1 MQPLNGRVLVRL
13 AESQY
18 KHVSLNTDK
27 QHQNAISEGVII
39 ALPNDLWFLVR
50 KHLKYTD
57 GDYPEVKEQ
66 KAIPDLKPGDKIR
79 WDKFA
84 EQNNTFDYTGPKS
97 GETFKAALIKYED
110 ITAYEPKS

>member
-1 MQPLNGRVLVRL
+1 MQPLNDRVLVRL

-27 QHQNAISEGVII
+27 QHQNAISEGVVI
-39 ALPNDLWFLVR
+39 AVPDGPAPDSA
-50 KHLKYTD
+50 HLIQIMGKK
-57 GDYPEVKEQ
+57 V
-66 KAIPDLKPGDKIR
+66 R

-84 EQNNTFDYTGPKS
+84 EQNNTFDHTDPKT

-110 ITAYEPKS
+110 ITAYEPES